1 MKKIFL
7 FLFVMMMF
15 NQFSHAEV
23 KTAQQPKCLV
33 LYYSYSGVTKSLAEY
48 IAEDCGGTLLE
59 VVDHGNYPRPESQT
73 TYTYANNE
81 RSQID
86 NGIWPEINTT
96 VDSFDEWDA
105 VFICTPLWNGKMA
118 NPMLTFLHNHA
129 AKLGNKQVALA
140 VTSWSSGISN
150 VVVDAH
156 NTLPDC
162 TFLGNPLHVNYNGRS
177 RMAEMASEW
186 VETILPEI
194 EIPKNNR
201 MRVIVGGKT
210 FLATIDDSATGE
222 AFMNLLPMRIDMTEL
237 NGNEKYYYL
246 RSFC

>member
-1 MKKIFL
+1 MFMKKIFL

-48 IAEDCGGTLLE
+48 IADDCGGTLLE

-118 NPMLTFLHNHA
+118 NPKTISFGGRNDVSQPTMFYYALIRTKNGNSGKELKNCSANEIKCA
-129 AKLGNKQVALA
+129 AFVRTHTNDLKDQA
-140 VTSWSSGISN
+140 VTSREMMSISDLERITGVTYFPN
-150 VVVDAH
+150 VPNA
-156 NTLPDC
+156 PKG
-162 TFLGNPLHVNYNGRS
+162 TF
-177 RMAEMASEW
+177 EASDW
-186 VETILPEI
+186 GL
-194 EIPKNNR
+194 
-201 MRVIVGGKT
+201 
-210 FLATIDDSATGE
+210 
-222 AFMNLLPMRIDMTEL
+222 
-237 NGNEKYYYL
+237 
-246 RSFC
+246 